1 MKILS
6 LGDVPELKNL
16 AKENGFTLHVRDAC
30 GGQAFSLSKN
40 SNADDAFYQ
49 KLEDFFSKLNMEIV
63 FHDKDKLNFTIK

>member
-30 GGQAFSLSKN
+30 GGQAFLLAKIVMQMMPFIKGLTIS
-40 SNADDAFYQ
+40 F
-49 KLEDFFSKLNMEIV
+49 LN
-63 FHDKDKLNFTIK
+63 